1 MRQWRW
7 AVLVLVP
14 VMLAVGGGNRDVNG
28 DGRVD
33 LSDVRA
39 LARMAAGLDP
49 AQTRFD
55 QDGDGRITLK
65 DVDIL
70 AGEVDLSSEP
80 TPTPPAAARP
90 TAPALRPSPEPGAVH
105 YLVVEQAEDS
115 RVVVAVGAN
124 GVKPGDRV
132 LGVFDSLNDAIAAR
146 DRLASNSPLPEP
158 ESFASRPPEPT
169 PVPPEPVVPAA
180 PSVPELVGIAEL
192 IPLSPGRA
200 LAVSPQW
207 REAWLVAEAG
217 GRGGDVSLHRVSVGG
232 IRDLDGPMTPPCPY
246 FDPGGRG
253 GSLFAFLPAR
263 GDARIIKDLRPGG
276 DPRAVRVTMVPT
288 LQGRSGGVL
297 VLPRRGKNG
306 ETTGVYL
313 YHWPSGTALFAD
325 GLASGARR
333 LQSTRLAGFPVTSSE
348 PLVFA
353 ASGRAGA
360 TRSFTVVDP
369 TSGGVWCVLDVR
381 SHPKRPRSVSTGAS
395 LAPLRP
401 QDTAG
406 RLALTGAPL
415 MASAGVS
422 SDVLLAEG
430 HDGRLAMLEHHDD
443 PSRIRLQVLDFS
455 VDDLLPTSGSARR
468 LLAAP
473 LGRPGSVLLLDGV
486 SGRMIVVAVQPGE
499 GATIRAAEVRH

>member
-1 MRQWRW
+1 MRHWRW
-7 AVLVLVP
+7 AVLVLIP

-70 AGEVDLSSEP
+70 AGAVDLSTEP
-80 TPTPPAAARP
+80 TATPAPAARP
-90 TAPALRPSPEPGAVH
+90 ESPDLRQSPGSETVH

-146 DRLASNSPLPEP
+146 DRLASNSRLPEP
-158 ESFASRPPEPT
+158 DTTQYRAPGPT

-180 PSVPELVGIAEL
+180 PSVPELVGVSEL
-192 IPLSPGRA
+192 IPLAPGRA
-200 LAVSPQW
+200 LAVSPEW
-207 REAWLVAEAG
+207 REAWLVSEVG
-217 GRGGDVSLHRVSVGG
+217 GRGGDVSLHRVSVGA

-246 FDPGGRG
+246 FDPRGRG

-263 GDARIIKDLRPGG
+263 GDARIIKGLRPGG
-276 DPRAVRVTMVPT
+276 DPHAVRITMVPT

-297 VLPRRGKNG
+297 VLPRRGRNG

-333 LQSTRLAGFPVTSSE
+333 LRSSRLSGFPVTSSE

-369 TSGGVWCVLDVR
+369 ASGGIWCVLDVR

-395 LAPLRP
+395 LVPLRP
-401 QDTAG
+401 KDTAG

-430 HDGRLAMLEHHDD
+430 QDGRLAVLEHHDD
-443 PSRIRLQVLDFS
+443 PSRIRLRVLGFS
-455 VDDLLPTSGSARR
+455 VDNLLPASGSSRR

-473 LGRPGSVLLLDGV
+473 LGRPGSALLLDGL
-486 SGRMIVVAVQPGE
+486 SGRMVVVTARPGE
-499 GATIRAAEVRH
+499 GATIRAAEVRD